1 MLPVNI
7 SITNTGR
14 LHNISKTVQLMLREK
29 GVHMPNRA
37 NRWLGAFT
45 KVHGVAPGETKVV
58 RGNRL
63 FHTGPIYRL
72 LQMIHLPRQARDKH
86 RGHKL
91 RKKVFSAGGA

>member
-63 FHTGPIYRL
+63 FHTGPTYI
-72 LQMIHLPRQARDKH
+72 
-86 RGHKL
+86 
-91 RKKVFSAGGA
+91 